1 MIPSKISLIH
11 YVRRNFKQGS
21 FERKRKQRSFFFDG
35 IQFQFRRS
43 SYYWLCNALDVY
55 CPVQW
60 EYGRLNLHYTVTS
73 KRKIMKLI
81 QEGIV
86 K

>member
-1 MIPSKISLIH
+1 MYKRISSKVCL
-11 YVRRNFKQGS
+11 NKKQ
-21 FERKRKQRSFFFDG
+21 FFFFFKE
-35 IQFQFRRS
+35 ILFRRS
-43 SYYWLCNALDVY
+43 SYYWLCDALDVY

-81 QEGIV
+81 IEGIV